1 MPRFDFK
8 DPLNPRLAEK
18 PQVWQTP
25 FIRLAN
31 RIPPSYRI
39 HFVGVTVDHRL
50 GYTGR
55 RQFHSLAQ
63 ALTWAE
69 SMYGDSWSN
78 KRFTQELD
86 LHVLLDCT
94 SRSLPQDLKNSIAAQ
109 LRRC

>member
-8 DPLNPRLAEK
+8 DPLNPRLAVK

-31 RIPPSYRI
+31 RIPPIYRI
-39 HFVGVTVDHRL
+39 HFVGVTVDCRL

-63 ALTWAE
+63 ALIWAE

>member
-8 DPLNPRLAEK
+8 DPLNPRLAVK

-39 HFVGVTVDHRL
+39 HFVGVTVDCRL

-55 RQFHSLAQ
+55 RQI
-63 ALTWAE
+63 
-69 SMYGDSWSN
+69 
-78 KRFTQELD
+78 
-86 LHVLLDCT
+86 
-94 SRSLPQDLKNSIAAQ
+94 NSIPVCQ
-109 LRRC
+109 ICFFVMFNMDSCDH

>member
-8 DPLNPRLAEK
+8 DPLNPRLAVK

-39 HFVGVTVDHRL
+39 HFVGVTVDCRL

-55 RQFHSLAQ
+55 RKFHSLAQ
-63 ALTWAE
+63 ALIWAE